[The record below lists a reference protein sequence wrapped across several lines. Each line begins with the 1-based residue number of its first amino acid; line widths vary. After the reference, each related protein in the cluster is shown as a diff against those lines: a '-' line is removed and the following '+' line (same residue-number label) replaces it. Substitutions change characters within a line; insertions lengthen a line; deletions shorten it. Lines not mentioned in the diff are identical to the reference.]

1 MHPLKNILNRF
12 FWDKAESP
20 NDYELS
26 FVHRGAPDNT
36 KTIPASSVVK
46 VGGSWFAYRA
56 DDNDDNGETMIPF
69 HRILKIRNIR
79 TGQVLW
85 KSRLRVAD

>member
-12 FWDKAESP
+12 FWDKAVSP

-26 FVHRGAPDNT
+26 FVHRGAPDDT
-36 KTIPASSVVK
+36 KTIPVSSVEK

-56 DDNDDNGETMIPF
+56 DNDGETTIPF

-85 KSRLRVAD
+85 KSRRGVAD